1 MKPKDNCPLNRFKPC
16 KKFDCTWYIQ
26 IRGSDPNSGKEIDEY
41 GCAMAWMP
49 ILLLE
54 GAAQQRSTGAA
65 IESFRNEVVKA
76 NQENQ
81 LLMEMKESKDQPIL
95 IDGNNNEE

>member
-1 MKPKDNCPLNRFKPC
+1 MKPKENCPLNKFKPC
-16 KKFDCTWYIQ
+16 KQFECTWYIQ
-26 IRGSDPNSGKEIDEY
+26 VRGTNPNSGKEVDEY

-54 GAAQQRSTGAA
+54 GAQQQKSTGAA

-76 NQENQ
+76 NKENQ
-81 LLMEMKESKDQPIL
+81 FLFVNSNLHDNPKL
-95 IDGNNNEE
+95 INNEEND

>member
-1 MKPKDNCPLNRFKPC
+1 MKPKDNCPLNKFKPC

-26 IRGSDPNSGKEIDEY
+26 VRGSDPNSGKEIDEY

-76 NQENQ
+76 NKENQ
-81 LLMEMKESKDQPIL
+81 ALMHNNDSKLDAPIL
-95 IDGNNNEE
+95 INNEED